1 MTQRKLFINTIG
13 CQMNANDSEMIVR
26 ILAPMGYTSTTR
38 LQEADLVIVNTCAI
52 RAKAEQKAFSFLGRL
67 AKLKRQNPGLVVG
80 VAGCVAQQEGDR
92 ILSRM
97 PMVDLVFGTHAIER
111 LPGLIDQVMA
121 RRQPIVDV
129 AFADAISE
137 LTGGSPSR
145 KGGGVTRFVTVM
157 QGCDNFCAYCVV
169 PNTRGR
175 EMSRPPDR
183 VIEEIRGLVESGVRE
198 VTLLGQNVNS
208 YGQKEGLC
216 GFPELLAGIDAIE
229 GLRRVRFTTS
239 HPKDLSED
247 LIRSFSN
254 LETLCPHIHLP
265 VQSGSDGVLKRMNRR
280 YDRRTYLKRIEALRG
295 ECPGIAVTSDFIVGF
310 PGETPSDF
318 KASLDLIREVEFDG
332 LFAFMYSDRPGA
344 PASRFNEKV
353 AEPEKKDRLQELLA
367 VQEAITMKKHRAL
380 VGPTQRILVDGRSDG
395 APPVWRRSSEAV
407 FQWNGRTGTNRIVNV
422 DHMEKGPFR
431 DAICPGRLV
440 DVTIERAL
448 SHSLVGVPVDVEP
461 FQNAA
466 IGGICHVA

>member
-1 MTQRKLFINTIG
+1 
-13 CQMNANDSEMIVR
+13 MNVNDSEQIARV
-26 ILAPMGYTSTTR
+26 LAPVGFTSTTR

-67 AKLKRQNPGLVVG
+67 AKLKRRNPRMIVG
-80 VAGCVAQQEGDR
+80 VAGCVAQQDGEK

-97 PMVDLVFGTHAIER
+97 PMIDLVFGTHAIER
-111 LPGLIDQVMA
+111 LPGLIDQIMA
-121 RRQPIVDV
+121 CRQPIVDV
-129 AFADAISE
+129 AFTDAISE
-137 LTGGSPSR
+137 LTSGSPPR

-157 QGCDNFCAYCVV
+157 QGCDNYCAYCVV

-183 VIEEIRGLVESGVRE
+183 IVEEIHGLVESGVRE

-216 GFPELLAGIDAIE
+216 TFSELLAGIDAIE

-265 VQSGSDGVLKRMNRR
+265 VQSGSNGVLKRMNRR
-280 YDRRTYLKRIEALRG
+280 YDRGTYLKRIEALRA

-310 PGETPSDF
+310 PGETPLDF
-318 KASLDLIREVEFDG
+318 KASLDLIREVQFDG

-344 PASRFNEKV
+344 SASRFNEKV
-353 AEPEKKDRLQELLA
+353 DETEKKARLQELLT
-367 VQEAITMKKHRAL
+367 VQEAITLKKHRTL
-380 VGPTQRILVDGRSDG
+380 VGTTQRILIEGKRDG
-395 APPVWRRSSEAV
+395 APPGRHRSIEVAY
-407 FQWNGRTGTNRIVNV
+407 QWNGRTGTNRIVNV

-431 DAICPGRLV
+431 DALYPGRLV
-440 DVTIERAL
+440 DVTIEEAL
-448 SHSLVGVPVDVEP
+448 SHSLVGVAVDVEP
-461 FQNAA
+461 FQNAVK
-466 IGGICHVA
+466 GEICHVA